1 MEIIY
6 RAKDG
11 KEFTNEKDCL
21 IYENHLDGVRM
32 WCRNG
37 GCCSRTNETSKAFVL
52 YLKDEQANRAFF
64 EMARKQNDGGVM
76 GIVEGED
83 HGLFMWNEWEG
94 IYCYISNE
102 DLIALAAAAD
112 DLRAEGL
119 L

>member
-11 KEFTNEKDCL
+11 KEFTNENDCL
-21 IYENHLDGVRM
+21 THENRIDGVKM
-32 WCRNG
+32 WRRG
-37 GCCSRTNETSKAFVL
+37 ARTNETSKAFIV
-52 YLKDEQANRAFF
+52 YLRDEEANLAFF
-64 EMARKQNDGGVM
+64 EMARAQGDEDIA

-83 HGLFMWNEWEG
+83 HGLFMWDDWEST
-94 IYCYISNE
+94 YRYIAE
-102 DLIALAAAAD
+102 DELLALAVAAD